1 MISAALAEVSL
12 RKNFL
17 LGYPLLA
24 SLVLAACVWLL
35 LAGIVRS
42 GALNSAELDG
52 YDLLLFRRGEE
63 PPPSNLVIVDF
74 DDASVG
80 AFACYPIP
88 RPSVDAI
95 LEKIESGQPKYVG
108 LDVWLTDRH
117 CGEPDNGRL
126 PRDVARSHNVIL
138 TDSFPAQDRVP
149 AGLPPELRDHALQV
163 AFGDVPVDSDGKI
176 RRMFLGR
183 QSQKPAEASF
193 AAAIASFYTG
203 ESLRNCG
210 PHVLCLGKN
219 HVPLGGPRGD
229 TFLIGFWGATP
240 ANEISA
246 AHLLQPGF
254 DPSIFRGKIVLVGQ
268 SNSQSGDLYATPEFR
283 FRAPESGRAMMSG
296 VEIQAAAIETLMNG
310 PTVRVLDRAPQ
321 WALNFALIW
330 LVVALMITV
339 RPTYSVP
346 AVLVGVFGGYLLAQ
360 SLFSNHQLWVHFVA
374 MEAGII
380 LAIPAGVGYRFLD
393 ERRLKSLAEAEQR
406 EVMDL
411 FRRYVSPDVAAEIW
425 SRRSEIVLAGQQKTA
440 TVLFSDIRN
449 FTALTAGKPSAEV
462 LAWLNNYLTAMS
474 EVVGA
479 NRGFLNKF
487 IGDGIMVVFGVP
499 LSDTVE
505 QDACRAVNTAL
516 QMIQR
521 VDQLNKTRRPGTPDL
536 RIGIGLHTGVLTAGN
551 VGAPDRLE
559 YSVIGETVNLASRLE
574 SLTKVFKTDIV
585 MSPATQQLVAS
596 HFVTAPLGETEAR
609 GFAGKI
615 LVHGVASRRPTAK
628 HLHPVQPEF
637 VIR

>member
-1 MISAALAEVSL
+1 LGKS
-12 RKNFL
+12 FL
-17 LGYPLLA
+17 LGHPLLA
-24 SLVLAACVWLL
+24 SLVIASGVWLL
-35 LAGIVRS
+35 LAGVVRS
-42 GALNSAELDG
+42 GALDSAELEG
-52 YDLLLFRRGEE
+52 YDLLLFRRGDE

-88 RPSVDAI
+88 RPAIDTI
-95 LEKIESGQPKYVG
+95 LEKIESGRPKYVG
-108 LDVWLTDRH
+108 FDVWLTDRH
-117 CGEPDNGRL
+117 CGEADNGHL
-126 PRDVARSHNVIL
+126 SQDIARAHNVIL
-138 TDSFPAQDRVP
+138 IDSFPAQDRVP
-149 AGLPPELRDHALQV
+149 AGVSPELRDHALQV

-193 AAAIASFYTG
+193 AASIASFYSG
-203 ESLRNCG
+203 ESFRNCG

-219 HVPLGGPRGD
+219 HVPLSGPRSD

-246 AHLLQPGF
+246 AHLLKSGF
-254 DPSIFRGKIVLVGQ
+254 DPSVFRGKIVLIGQ

-283 FRAPESGRAMMSG
+283 FRSPGSGRALMSG
-296 VEIQAAAIETLMNG
+296 VEIQAAAIETLLNG
-310 PTVRVLDRAPQ
+310 PTVRVLDRSPQ
-321 WALNFALIW
+321 WALNFLLIW
-330 LVVALMITV
+330 LVTALMITV
-339 RPTYSVP
+339 RPAYSA
-346 AVLVGVFGGYLLAQ
+346 AVVLAGILGGYLLAQ
-360 SLFSNHQLWVHFVA
+360 SLFSSHQLWVHFVA
-374 MEAGII
+374 AEAGII
-380 LAIPAGVGYRFLD
+380 LAIPAGLGYRFVD
-393 ERRLKSLAEAEQR
+393 ERSLKARAEAEQR
-406 EVMDL
+406 EVMNL
-411 FRRYVSPDVAAEIW
+411 FRRYVSPEVAAEIW
-425 SRRSEIVLAGQQKTA
+425 SRRSEIVLAGQQRTA

-449 FTALTAGKPSAEV
+449 FTALTAGKSSAEV
-462 LAWLNNYLTAMS
+462 LSWLNNYLTAMS

-499 LSDTVE
+499 LSESVA
-505 QDACRAVNTAL
+505 QDAVRAVKTAL
-516 QMIQR
+516 QMIRR
-521 VDQLNKTRRPGTPDL
+521 VDQLNKTRRPGWPEL

-596 HFVTAPLGETEAR
+596 EFNTKALGETEAR

-615 LVHGVASRRPTAK
+615 LVYGVASAEAREN
-628 HLHPVQPEF
+628 QPETAEPSTL
-637 VIR
+637 VTR

>member
-1 MISAALAEVSL
+1 L
-12 RKNFL
+12 RKNIL

-24 SLVLAACVWLL
+24 SLVLSAGVWLL

-42 GALNSAELDG
+42 GVLESAELEG

-74 DDASVG
+74 DEASVG

-88 RPSVDAI
+88 RPAI
-95 LEKIESGQPKYVG
+95 DSLLEKIESGKPKYVG
-108 LDVWLTDRH
+108 FDVWLTDRR

-126 PRDVARSHNVIL
+126 AQDLTRAHNVIL

-149 AGLPPELRDHALQV
+149 DGVSPELRDHALSV

-183 QSQKPAEASF
+183 QTHKPVEASF
-193 AAAIASFYTG
+193 AATIASLYSGQTF
-203 ESLRNCG
+203 RKCG
-210 PHVLCLGKN
+210 PQFLCLGKTR
-219 HVPLGGPRGD
+219 VPVSGPRGD

-240 ANEISA
+240 ANEIPA
-246 AHLLQPGF
+246 AHLLQQHF
-254 DPSIFRGKIVLVGQ
+254 DTSIFRGKIVLVGQ

-283 FRAPESGRAMMSG
+283 FRAPESGRALMSG
-296 VEIQAAAIETLMNG
+296 VEIQAAAIETLLAG
-310 PTVRVLDRAPQ
+310 PTVRTLDRTPQ
-321 WALNFALIW
+321 WALNFALVW

-339 RPTYSVP
+339 RPVFSVP

-360 SLFSNHQLWVHFVA
+360 SLFSHHQLWVQFVA
-374 MEAGII
+374 MEAGIL
-380 LAIPAGVGYRFLD
+380 LAVPVGVGYRFLD
-393 ERRLKSLAEAEQR
+393 ERRLKSLAEAARRQL
-406 EVMDL
+406 MDL
-411 FRRYVSPDVAAEIW
+411 FRRYVSSDVAEEIW
-425 SRRSEIVLAGQQKTA
+425 NRRSEIVLAGQETTA

-449 FTALTAGKPSAEV
+449 FTALTAGKPSVEV

-474 EVVGA
+474 EIVGA

-487 IGDGIMVVFGVP
+487 IGDGIMVLFGVP
-499 LSDTVE
+499 LTDSIE
-505 QDACRAVNTAL
+505 QDARRAVNTAL

-521 VDQLNKTRRPGTPDL
+521 VEQLNAQRPPHWPEL
-536 RIGIGLHTGVLTAGN
+536 RIGIGLHTGTLTAGN

-574 SLTKVFKTDIV
+574 SLTKVFQTDIV

-596 HFVTAPLGETEAR
+596 QFETTPLGETEAR

-615 LVHGVASRRPTAK
+615 LVHGVTSRRINK
-628 HLHPVQPEF
+628 SQPEPSAPELL
-637 VIR
+637 VTR

>member
-1 MISAALAEVSL
+1 L
-12 RKNFL
+12 RKSTL
-17 LGYPLLA
+17 VGRPLLA
-24 SLVLAACVWLL
+24 SLVLSASVWLL

-42 GALNSAELDG
+42 GVLDSVELEG

-74 DDASVG
+74 DEASVG

-88 RPSVDAI
+88 RPAI
-95 LEKIESGQPKYVG
+95 DSMLEKIESGKPKYVG
-108 LDVWLTDRH
+108 FDVSLTDRH
-117 CGEPDNGRL
+117 CGDQDNGRL
-126 PRDVARSHNVIL
+126 VRDLTNAHNVIL

-149 AGLPPELRDHALQV
+149 EGVSPELRDHALSV

-183 QSQKPAEASF
+183 QTQKPAEASF
-193 AAAIASFYTG
+193 AATIASFYSG
-203 ESLRNCG
+203 ESFHNCG
-210 PHVLCLGKN
+210 PQVLCLGKT
-219 HVPLGGPRGD
+219 HVPVSGPRGD

-240 ANEISA
+240 ANEIPA

-283 FRAPESGRAMMSG
+283 FRAPESGRALMSG
-296 VEIQAAAIETLMNG
+296 VEIQAAAIETLLAG
-310 PTVRVLDRAPQ
+310 PTVRVLDRSPQ
-321 WALNFALIW
+321 WALNFALVW

-339 RPTYSVP
+339 RPIFSVP
-346 AVLVGVFGGYLLAQ
+346 AVMVGFFGGYLLAQ

-380 LAIPAGVGYRFLD
+380 LAIPVGVGYRFLD
-393 ERRLKSLAEAEQR
+393 ERRLKALAEAERRQL
-406 EVMDL
+406 MDL
-411 FRRYVSPDVAAEIW
+411 FRRYVSSDVAEEIW
-425 SRRSEIVLAGQQKTA
+425 NRRSEIVLAGEEKTA
-440 TVLFSDIRN
+440 TVLFSDIRS

-474 EVVGA
+474 EIVGA

-487 IGDGIMVVFGVP
+487 IGDGIMVLFGVP
-499 LSDTVE
+499 LTDTIE

-521 VDQLNKTRRPGTPDL
+521 VEHLNAQRPPHWPEL
-536 RIGIGLHTGVLTAGN
+536 HIGIGLHTGVLTAGN

-585 MSPATQQLVAS
+585 MSPATRQLVAS
-596 HFVTAPLGETEAR
+596 QFETMPLGETEAR

-615 LVHGVASRRPTAK
+615 LVYGVTSRRTGKP
-628 HLHPVQPEF
+628 QPQPSTPELLLT
-637 VIR
+637 R